1 MPFPRVSVLIPAY
14 NRADY
19 LSQAIHSALEQTFR
33 DIEVIVVD
41 DGSTDD
47 TPAVARAIAD
57 PRVIYIRQENRG
69 VSSALNTAWRA
80 ARGEYVALLGSDDVM
95 LPQQIET
102 LLRLIESDA
111 ALGLVYARAQAMD
124 AQGKPLPQILGSPP
138 KFAVQHA
145 LQSLLYGDCICG
157 IACMMRRATLERTGG
172 FDETLIA
179 NEDWDMWI
187 RMAEIS
193 RFLFHDEILA
203 RYRMHPTSLT
213 GGRSQHYRRV
223 ILDRVRLIEN
233 YYARPNVPLDALAVK
248 SLARRNVYMDVGIRF
263 LAIGA
268 LREAVPYLWRA
279 IRAHGNPLAAAV
291 RVTGVALFDLYLSK
305 TRWGVA
311 LVEKLV
317 ARQRR
322 SAAT

>member
-1 MPFPRVSVLIPAY
+1 MPFPRVNILIPAY
-14 NRADY
+14 NRADF
-19 LSQAIHSALEQTFR
+19 LPEAMQSALAQTFR
-33 DIEVIVVD
+33 DLEVIVVD

-47 TPAVARAIAD
+47 TPAVVRAITD
-57 PRVIYIRQENRG
+57 PRLIYIRQENRG

-95 LPQQIET
+95 LPQQIEN

-138 KFAVQHA
+138 KFAGNA

-157 IACMMRRATLERTGG
+157 IACLMRRATLERTGG
-172 FDETLIA
+172 FDETLLA

-233 YYARPNVPLDALAVK
+233 YYARPNVPPDALTIK

-268 LREAVPYLWRA
+268 LREAIAYLWRA
-279 IRAHGNPLAAAV
+279 IRAHGNPLAAAL
-291 RVTGVALFDLYLSK
+291 RVAGVALFDLYLSK

-311 LVEKLV
+311 LVERLV
-317 ARQRR
+317 ARQRK